1 MNEDIHTEQNDN
13 GGGSEK
19 YGGNVNAGGPVR
31 NSTYDASAAGGND
44 DRNYTD
50 GAYGAFQGGLGTQGN
65 AYTAGPNGS
74 CPDPGGSYGRS
85 RTAGQGGPGPQ
96 GSGAYGAGPGGPD
109 GPGAYGAGPGGP
121 NGPGAY
127 GAGPGGP
134 NGPGP
139 YPGDLHGYGPQ
150 GGPPPGCEP
159 ARGTAIASMVLGIVG
174 VVFCFTGIG
183 AIVSLI
189 VGVIGLIFA
198 MNAKKAGNRSGFRT
212 AGYILSLIS
221 LILGAV
227 MLLLTIVFIGIIGS
241 VISSIFS
248 SSMPSMYY

>member
-1 MNEDIHTEQNDN
+1 MNENIHTEQNDN
-13 GGGSEK
+13 SGGSER
-19 YGGNVNAGGPVR
+19 YDGNVNAGPQESVYSSGSGGSGP
-31 NSTYDASAAGGND
+31 
-44 DRNYTD
+44 
-50 GAYGAFQGGLGTQGN
+50 QGN
-65 AYTAGPNGS
+65 VYGAGPNGS
-74 CPDPGGSYGRS
+74 GPYPGGPYGGP
-85 RTAGQGGPGPQ
+85 RTAGQGGTGPQ
-96 GSGAYGAGPGGPD
+96 GSGAYGAGPGGP
-109 GPGAYGAGPGGP
+109 
-121 NGPGAY
+121 NGQGVY

-139 YPGDLHGYGPQ
+139 YPGDPYRYGPQ